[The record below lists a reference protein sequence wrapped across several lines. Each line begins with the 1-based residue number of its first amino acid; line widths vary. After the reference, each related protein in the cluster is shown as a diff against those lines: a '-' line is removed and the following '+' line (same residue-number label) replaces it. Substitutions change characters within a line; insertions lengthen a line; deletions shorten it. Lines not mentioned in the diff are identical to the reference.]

1 MFDML
6 FTEVYME
13 DRSDKND
20 DTKERLIEAAGDVFA
35 EHGFRSATVRKI
47 CSRAGVH
54 IGSVNY
60 HFRNKEG
67 LYAAVLEH
75 SHQSAVRKY
84 PPDLGLRAESTAE
97 EKLRAFI
104 RSFLLRILDIRAPS
118 WHGKLMVR
126 ECSDPTSALD
136 QVVQNSIR
144 PLVTYLQTI
153 LREILK
159 GSGAAEEDDAD
170 MIFLCAMS
178 IVGQCLQY
186 FTGKHVIAALRP
198 KSFDPAD
205 IERIADHVMRFSI
218 RGIRGY
224 KS

>member
-1 MFDML
+1 MK
-6 FTEVYME
+6 
-13 DRSDKND
+13 DRSNKND

-35 EHGFRSATVRKI
+35 QHGFRSATVRKI
-47 CSRAGVH
+47 CSRAGAH

-84 PPDLGLRAESTAE
+84 PPDLGLRAEAKAE

-104 RSFLLRILDIRAPS
+104 HSFLLRILDKRIPS
-118 WHGKLMVR
+118 WHGKLMAR
-126 ECSDPTSALD
+126 ECSDPTNALD

-144 PLVTYLQTI
+144 PLVTYLQSI
-153 LREILK
+153 LRELLK
-159 GSGAAEEDDAD
+159 EGEPAEEDKSD

-186 FTGKHVIAALRP
+186 FTGRHVIAALRP
-198 KSFDPAD
+198 KIFDPAD
-205 IERIADHVMRFSI
+205 IERIADHVMRFSLG
-218 RGIRGY
+218 GIRGY

>member
-1 MFDML
+1 M
-6 FTEVYME
+6 EVSME
-13 DRSDKND
+13 DRSNKND
-20 DTKERLIEAAGDVFA
+20 DTKERLIGAAGEMFA
-35 EHGFRSATVRKI
+35 QHGFRSATVRKI
-47 CSRAGVH
+47 CSRAGAHV
-54 IGSVNY
+54 GAVNY

-84 PPDLGLRAESTAE
+84 PPDLGLREEATAE

-104 RSFLLRILDIRAPS
+104 HSLLLRILDKRIPS
-118 WHGKLMVR
+118 WHGKLMIR
-126 ECSDPTSALD
+126 ECSDPTNALN

-144 PLVTYLQTI
+144 PLVTYLQSI
-153 LREILK
+153 LRELINGGK
-159 GSGAAEEDDAD
+159 TAEKEESE

-178 IVGQCLQY
+178 IVGQCLHY
-186 FTGKHVIAALRP
+186 FTGRQVIAALRP

-205 IERIADHVMRFSI
+205 IERIADHVMRFSL
-218 RGIRGY
+218 GGVRGY